1 MAAPSSNNK
10 NNRKR
15 SHDHDNDNASS
26 SPVTKQDDEIATSI
40 SITDAA
46 INGMNSLME
55 RFKMTIYGSVVLTI
69 AIVLGLILNKNNNT
83 PNSNV
88 STTNDIRDSGIDI
101 GVKSN
106 FITANSLTVDPA
118 FATYWNTLCDNDKSN
133 SNKVWCGEGRIEPTG
148 RTLQT
153 STTTKTK
160 IRRGDQLVEIP
171 RILQIWEIDALQS
184 DLVQTEHLLKAR
196 HALTDNPLPGG
207 AFLAV
212 YLAIEQK
219 RLKPIPNQAD
229 EDDGNEQED
238 NRSAKSSDIGN
249 SEDDDDVDLRRAAYL
264 QSLPS
269 WKELSDY
276 HPILTSRSN
285 LKRML
290 GHHSWN
296 FAVVVMY
303 QEMID
308 SEYKALTTA
317 SSNKVFGQLINIK
330 EYQTA
335 RIHVLSRSFN
345 PGSDACS
352 AEIVKDLS
360 QSELERIQS
369 EWSTSIISPSKI
381 NDDDVVD
388 NSLFAKGCHAMVPI
402 LDMLNSHPQP
412 NVAYKYQIEK
422 QAFVISAKKGIP
434 PHVELMDSYGKYS
447 DAHLYAKFGF
457 VNGDGSGHT
466 QASIALFHRPLDVEI
481 SQEFTMIP
489 NQIIV
494 NSSSTDDSSPE
505 LSPMDKIP
513 DFQKL
518 DLKRY
523 LQYDDGYD
531 NCIQKD
537 INPSEFRLKQLKWMH
552 LANIAN
558 KPKSWIVTLQPR
570 MPESQPKVSSNVLI
584 TELPPKIDPRKLR
597 MDLTHIVETCRL
609 LALTVNDYGGTAT
622 QVLGDNLGNNTF
634 VVNDPGNDAL
644 EYRSLMFLARLSGT
658 ALLQYSPVTP
668 EKEYQNV
675 LQLNKEH
682 TSSNRDWTAGHLRL
696 GEMQVNSFSFLK
708 VYNILSQ
715 AVRALDSFVLTYRF
729 MFECIYHLIF
739 V

>member
-1 MAAPSSNNK
+1 LLIIQNKKQDQKQTMAASSNNK

-15 SHDHDNDNASS
+15 SHDQHDNSS
-26 SPVTKQDDEIATSI
+26 SSSSVLTKDEIAKTSSSSAI
-40 SITDAA
+40 
-46 INGMNSLME
+46 INGMNCLMK
-55 RFKMTIYGSVVLTI
+55 RFKMTIYGSIVLTI
-69 AIVLGLILNKNNNT
+69 AIVMGLILNKNNNT
-83 PNSNV
+83 TN
-88 STTNDIRDSGIDI
+88 NDIINNGIDVDA
-101 GVKSN
+101 GVKSNSN
-106 FITANSLTVDPA
+106 FITANSLTVDSS
-118 FATYWNTLCDNDKSN
+118 FGTYWNTACDNDRNN
-133 SNKVWCGEGRIEPTG
+133 SNKVWCGDGRIEPTG

-153 STTTKTK
+153 STTATSTT
-160 IRRGDQLVEIP
+160 IRRGDQLIEIP
-171 RILQIWEIDALQS
+171 RSLQIWEIDALKS
-184 DLVQTEHLLKAR
+184 DIVQTEHLLKAR

-219 RLKPIPNQAD
+219 RLKPIPNK
-229 EDDGNEQED
+229 E
-238 NRSAKSSDIGN
+238 
-249 SEDDDDVDLRRAAYL
+249 EDDDDNDSSDNVGNNEDDDDDLRRASYL

-276 HPILTSRSN
+276 HPILTSRSD
-285 LKRML
+285 LKMLL

-308 SEYKALTTA
+308 SEYNALTTA

-352 AEIVKDLS
+352 AEVVKELS

-369 EWSTSIISPSKI
+369 EWGTSIIETPPKK
-381 NDDDVVD
+381 DDDVAVDD

-412 NVAYKYQIEK
+412 NVVYKYQIEK
-422 QAFVISAKKGIP
+422 QAFVISAKAGIP
-434 PHVELMDSYGKYS
+434 PQWELMDSYGKYS

-466 QASIALFHRPLDVEI
+466 QASIALFHRPLDVQI

-494 NSSSTDDSSPE
+494 NSTQKITGDESSPE

-523 LQYDDGYD
+523 LQYDDGYK

-537 INPSEFRLKQLKWMH
+537 INPPEFRLKQLKWMH

-558 KPKSWIVTLQPR
+558 DSKSWIVTLQPR
-570 MPESQPKVSSNVLI
+570 VPESQPKKSSNVLI

-597 MDLTHIVETCRL
+597 MDLTHIVDTCRL
-609 LALTVNDYGGTAT
+609 LALTVNDYDGTAI
-622 QVLGDNLGNNTF
+622 QVLEDNLGNNTF

-644 EYRSLMFLARLSGT
+644 EYRSLMFLARLAGT

-668 EKEYQNV
+668 DKEYQNV
-675 LQLNKEH
+675 LQLNKANAIG
-682 TSSNRDWTAGHLRL
+682 NRDWTAGHLRL
-696 GEMQVNSFSFLK
+696 GEMQVGFFVFDDTLF
-708 VYNILSQ
+708 
-715 AVRALDSFVLTYRF
+715 RALDSFVLTCRLVYF
-729 MFECIYHLIF
+729 SLN